1 MGKRIAKTSLPSV
14 SILTHSAFKRACMS
28 CFAVAL
34 LSSMTAEAYAQFYEK
49 EGKTVRGGGNSSP
62 EKVTFKGLVYDEE
75 LMPLPGAHVRVKGDA
90 SKGTVTNEQG
100 EFQLTLPAGN
110 YTLEISYVGMK
121 TASIKA
127 RVGRTLQVQLEPDAQ
142 TLKETVVTG
151 IYTRNIESFTGS
163 VSTFTGEELKSV
175 GPQNILKSL
184 SVLDPSFILTDN
196 NLTGSNPN
204 TLMDVSINGKI
215 NVTDLTQEYSV
226 DPNQPLF
233 ILDGFESTLQEIQD
247 LNMDRVESISILK
260 DAASTAIY
268 GSKAANGVVV
278 VETIKPKAGK
288 LRFSYN
294 GNFTF
299 SWPDLTDYNLMN
311 AEEKLQFEK
320 LAGMYKSY
328 DSSGAWVNLDENGE
342 IIGEA
347 ERASYYAK
355 LKLVRE
361 GHDTYWLNEPLR
373 YGFTQAHNVY
383 VDGGDQTFLYGV
395 GLSYNNTMG
404 VMKNSDRDVVNAN
417 IRLTY
422 RLKNLLFT
430 NQATFSNT
438 TANNNTVDFSAF
450 SRMNPFY
457 DKTTE
462 SGQIPKYVYRDGVNY
477 IWNPMWDFNQN
488 SYNQS
493 ENWSLTDNFQLEWT
507 IINSLRFRAISIMR
521 TMVRSIRF
529 ASTRIMSGTGFSSA
543 ADRTASSS
551 GTRGTAFC

>member
-1 MGKRIAKTSLPSV
+1 
-14 SILTHSAFKRACMS
+14 
-28 CFAVAL
+28 
-34 LSSMTAEAYAQFYEK
+34 
-49 EGKTVRGGGNSSP
+49 
-62 EKVTFKGLVYDEE
+62 
-75 LMPLPGAHVRVKGDA
+75 MPLPGAHVRVKGDA

-477 IWNPMWDFNQN
+477 ICLN
-488 SYNQS
+488 SAT
-493 ENWSLTDNFQLEWT
+493 L
-507 IINSLRFRAISIMR
+507 
-521 TMVRSIRF
+521 
-529 ASTRIMSGTGFSSA
+529 
-543 ADRTASSS
+543 
-551 GTRGTAFC
+551 